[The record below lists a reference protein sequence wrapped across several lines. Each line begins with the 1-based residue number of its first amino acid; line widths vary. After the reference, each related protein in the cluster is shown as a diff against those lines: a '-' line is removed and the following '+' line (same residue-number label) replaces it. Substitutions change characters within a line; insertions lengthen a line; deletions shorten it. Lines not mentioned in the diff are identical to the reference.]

1 MPHRSDLPPLASLH
15 AFHHAAK
22 TLSFKQA
29 AEALNLTPSAVSHRI
44 KALEHA
50 LGMPLF
56 RRQTRALALTEAGRT
71 YKTTV
76 DRVFADLAA
85 ATADLRAKP
94 KMTVLRLSVLPL
106 FASTILIPRLPK
118 FRKKYPHIDVSIST
132 ESSVADFHTD
142 NVDMGIRNMRIP
154 PTGPGTVKLLDTK
167 PILLCTAEV
176 AAGISSLEDLATQT
190 FIHCT
195 PRPNGWRDWLSL
207 QGIEDLEPANDLW
220 VDTIPG
226 GLEAALLGQGVALSI
241 SPLAE
246 RTLAGSQLVEPIP
259 TDGRGGTAYYL
270 AHRPED
276 AALEK
281 VRVFKDWILEEMKD
295 FAAGREMP
303 ELLSAAAE

>member
-1 MPHRSDLPPLASLH
+1 MPHRSELPPLTSLH
-15 AFHHAAK
+15 AFHHAAR

-29 AEALNLTPSAVSHRI
+29 AAALNLTPSAVSHRI

-50 LGMPLF
+50 LGTPLF
-56 RRQTRALALTEAGRT
+56 RRQTRALALTEAGLT

-76 DRVFADLAA
+76 DSVFADLAA
-85 ATADLRAKP
+85 ATAALKTKSAVS
-94 KMTVLRLSVLPL
+94 VLRLSVLPL
-106 FASTILIPRLPK
+106 FASAILIPRLPK

-132 ESSVADFHTD
+132 ENSVADFRTD
-142 NVDMGIRNMRIP
+142 DIDMGIRNMRVA

-167 PILLCTAEV
+167 PVLLCSQEV
-176 AAGISSLEDLATQT
+176 ADDIKSIADLQRHTL
-190 FIHCT
+190 IHCT

-207 QGIEDLEPANDLW
+207 QGFADLRPANDLW

-246 RTLAGSQLVEPIP
+246 RTLAGSQLVEPIQ

-276 AALEK
+276 TALEK
-281 VRVFKDWILEEMKD
+281 VRVFREWVLTEMKD
-295 FAAGREMP
+295 FTPNADKGSTLVSTAV
-303 ELLSAAAE
+303 

>member
-1 MPHRSDLPPLASLH
+1 MPHRSELPPLTSLH
-15 AFHHAAK
+15 AFHHAAR
-22 TLSFKQA
+22 TLSFKEA

-50 LGMPLF
+50 LGTPLF

-76 DRVFADLAA
+76 DSVFADLAA
-85 ATADLRAKP
+85 ATAEVKSKP
-94 KMTVLRLSVLPL
+94 EATVLRLSVLPL

-132 ESSVADFHTD
+132 ESSVANFHTD
-142 NVDMGIRNMRIP
+142 NIDMGIRNMRVP
-154 PTGPGTVKLLDTK
+154 PTGPGTAKLLDTK
-167 PILLCTAEV
+167 PILLCTREIAE
-176 AAGISSLEDLATQT
+176 GINSFADLTRHT
-190 FIHCT
+190 LIHCT
-195 PRPNGWRDWLSL
+195 PRPNGWRDWLAL
-207 QGIEDLEPANDLW
+207 QGIEDLQPADDLW

-226 GLEAALLGQGVALSI
+226 GLEAALLGQGVALSM

-246 RTLAGSQLVEPIP
+246 RTLAGSQLVEPFQ

-276 AALEK
+276 TALEK
-281 VRVFKDWILEEMKD
+281 VRVFRDWILSEVKD
-295 FAAGREMP
+295 FAANTEEP
-303 ELLSAAAE
+303 ELLSAAE

>member
-1 MPHRSDLPPLASLH
+1 MPHRSKLPPLSSLH

-22 TLSFKQA
+22 TLSFKEA

-50 LGMPLF
+50 LGTPLF

-76 DRVFADLAA
+76 DGVFADLVA
-85 ATADLRAKP
+85 ATEQLKAEP
-94 KMTVLRLSVLPL
+94 KATVLHISVLPL
-106 FASTILIPRLPK
+106 FASAILIPLLPK
-118 FRKKYPHIDVSIST
+118 FRKKYPHIDVSLST
-132 ESSVADFHTD
+132 ESSVANFHTD
-142 NVDMGIRNMRIP
+142 NIDMGIRNMRVA
-154 PTGPGTVKLLDTK
+154 PTGPGSVKLLDTK
-167 PILLCTAEV
+167 PILLCTREMAEDINSF
-176 AAGISSLEDLATQT
+176 GDLARHTL
-190 FIHCT
+190 IHCT

-207 QGIEDLEPANDLW
+207 QGIEDLQPADDLW

-226 GLEAALLGQGVALSI
+226 GLEAALLGQGVALSM

-246 RTLAGSQLVEPIP
+246 RTLAGSQLVEPFQ

-281 VRVFKDWILEEMKD
+281 VRVFRDWILAEMKD
-295 FAAGREMP
+295 FNASTDKPHRS
-303 ELLSAAAE
+303 LQAAE

>member
-1 MPHRSDLPPLASLH
+1 MPHRSDLPPLTSLH

-50 LGMPLF
+50 LGTPLF
-56 RRQTRALALTEAGRT
+56 RRQTRALALTEAGCT
-71 YKTTV
+71 YKITV

-85 ATADLRAKP
+85 ATVALKAKP
-94 KMTVLRLSVLPL
+94 EVTVLRLSVLPL
-106 FASTILIPRLPK
+106 FASAVLIPRLPK
-118 FRKKYPHIDVSIST
+118 FRKKHPHIDVSIST
-132 ESSVADFHTD
+132 ESSVADFRTD
-142 NVDMGIRNMRIP
+142 DIDMGIRNMRVA
-154 PTGPGTVKLLDTK
+154 PTGPGSVKLLDTK
-167 PILLCTAEV
+167 PVLLCSQEIAEDIKSI
-176 AAGISSLEDLATQT
+176 ADLKRHTL
-190 FIHCT
+190 IHCT
-195 PRPNGWRDWLSL
+195 PRPNGWQDWLSL
-207 QGIEDLEPANDLW
+207 QGCADLRPANDLW

-226 GLEAALLGQGVALSI
+226 GLEAALLGQGVALSM

-270 AHRPED
+270 AYRPED

-281 VRVFKDWILEEMKD
+281 VRVFKDWILEEMKE
-295 FAAGREMP
+295 FETNEEKRS
-303 ELLSAAAE
+303 LLSAAE

>member
-1 MPHRSDLPPLASLH
+1 MPHRSELPPLTSLH

-22 TLSFKQA
+22 TLSFKEA

-50 LGMPLF
+50 LGTPLF

-76 DRVFADLAA
+76 DSVFADLAA
-85 ATADLRAKP
+85 ATAELKSKP
-94 KMTVLRLSVLPL
+94 EATVLRLSVLPL

-132 ESSVADFHTD
+132 ESSVANFHTD
-142 NVDMGIRNMRIP
+142 NIDMGIRNMRVP
-154 PTGPGTVKLLDTK
+154 PTGPGTAKLLDTK
-167 PILLCTAEV
+167 PILLCTREIAED
-176 AAGISSLEDLATQT
+176 INSLADLTRHT

-195 PRPNGWRDWLSL
+195 PRPNGWRDWLAL
-207 QGIEDLEPANDLW
+207 QGIEDLQPADDLW

-226 GLEAALLGQGVALSI
+226 GLEAALLGQGVALSM

-246 RTLAGSQLVEPIP
+246 RTLAGSQLVEPFQ

-276 AALEK
+276 TALEK
-281 VRVFKDWILEEMKD
+281 VRVFRDWILSEMND
-295 FAAGREMP
+295 FTANTKKP
-303 ELLSAAAE
+303 ELLSAAE